1 MKNKFLYIILFS
13 FSFSQFELDPRMLGM
28 SGAYTSV
35 ASGYQA
41 MGVNPANLVSNQS
54 LSLNLFSANTFMVN
68 DFLSVDLYNQLNGA
82 DFDNTSSTSY
92 YSKNDILGLYAM
104 HLLIVK
110 SMISHKKASIPVGD
124 FS

>member
-13 FSFSQFELDPRMLGM
+13 FSFSQFEFDPRMLGM

-41 MGVNPANLVSNQS
+41 IGVNPANLVSNQS

-68 DFLSVDLYNQLNGA
+68 DFLSVDLYFLSENHRAVYEEGL
-82 DFDNTSSTSY
+82 TSGKYHSVDYISPTIPSFRITSR
-92 YSKNDILGLYAM
+92 
-104 HLLIVK
+104 
-110 SMISHKKASIPVGD
+110 
-124 FS
+124 

>member
-28 SGAYTSV
+28 SGAYTSI

-41 MGVNPANLVSNQS
+41 IGVNPANLVSNQS

-82 DFDNTSSTSY
+82 DFDNTSSSSY
-92 YSKNDILGLYAM
+92 YSKNDILGQ
-104 HLLIVK
+104 IK
-110 SMISHKKASIPVGD
+110 GSNIDI
-124 FS
+124 

>member
-41 MGVNPANLVSNQS
+41 IGVNPANLVLNQS
-54 LSLNLFSANTFMVN
+54 LSLNLL
-68 DFLSVDLYNQLNGA
+68 DEKIELIKLN
-82 DFDNTSSTSY
+82 
-92 YSKNDILGLYAM
+92 I
-104 HLLIVK
+104 LLINPTL
-110 SMISHKKASIPVGD
+110 SIPQYVFKFIGSS
-124 FS
+124 FIVVFHFLFIILPLRMIYSHIRYS